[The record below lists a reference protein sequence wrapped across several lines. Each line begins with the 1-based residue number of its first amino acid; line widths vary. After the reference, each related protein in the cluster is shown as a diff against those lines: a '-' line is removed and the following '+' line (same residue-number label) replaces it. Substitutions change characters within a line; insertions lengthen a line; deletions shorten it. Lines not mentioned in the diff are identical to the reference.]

1 MIKGLDLT
9 NQTNA
14 QMDALSNVVQI
25 LKELKPELTD
35 RYHVTSIG
43 LFGSIVRDDF
53 TSESDVDIIVD
64 LSQPVGIEFVDLADL
79 IEELIGKPVD
89 LVSKKG
95 IKPRYFEEISSE
107 ILYV

>member
-1 MIKGLDLT
+1 
-9 NQTNA
+9 
-14 QMDALSNVVQI
+14 MDALSNVVQI

-64 LSQPVGIEFVDLADL
+64 FSQPVGIEFVDLADL
-79 IEELIGKPVD
+79 IEERIGKPVD

>member
-1 MIKGLDLT
+1 
-9 NQTNA
+9 
-14 QMDALSNVVQI
+14 MDALSNVVQI

>member
-1 MIKGLDLT
+1 
-9 NQTNA
+9 
-14 QMDALSNVVQI
+14 MDALSNVVQI

-64 LSQPVGIEFVDLADL
+64 FSQPVGIEFVDLADL
-79 IEELIGKPVD
+79 IEERIRKPVD